1 MKDEQM
7 HLQFCSVAIKSL
19 FMCYC
24 VYVELFIGSIA
35 KIFSDKFSLFKFT
48 NIQLINISISSF
60 SAKIYI
66 LYIRIKKTTQ
76 ELAYEMS
83 EGIVTADFFLHSIE
97 MYFSFL
103 KQFEFCTQAA

>member
-1 MKDEQM
+1 
-7 HLQFCSVAIKSL
+7 
-19 FMCYC
+19 MCYS

-97 MYFSFL
+97 MHFSFL
-103 KQFEFCTQAA
+103 KQF